1 MSYSKIHVWAAAFLL
16 AFSAGRVPAQ
26 TDPATETPP
35 NAHRRAKDFPGAVPL
50 DAPRVSKT
58 VSIDVGT
65 PGWHGTGL
73 YAAPGETITVALP
86 RNAADKGLRLR
97 IGCHKDRLRD
107 ARRREPVIT
116 VSESLTQP
124 SGTAMNPFGGLVY
137 IEVPRDVALG
147 SIEVKIENGVAAP
160 HFILGTTTLDAWRS
174 EIRTLPAPWAELETD
189 KLILSVP
196 SSVVRELDDP
206 ESLMKFWDEVMDA
219 QATLAAI
226 PVDRVRPER
235 IVADIQISAGYMH
248 AGYPI
253 MIFLPSARVLV
264 DLPRLKN
271 NGHGDVWG
279 FFHELGHNHQNY
291 DWTFR
296 GTGEVTVNLFSL
308 YCMERACNNANPRR
322 EVTAGYRK
330 DRLQRHVD
338 GGAEFGQ
345 WQRDPFLALQMYMQL
360 QEAFGWEPF
369 QKTFAEYREL
379 PQDERPRSDDA
390 KRDQWLV
397 RFSKTVGKDLG
408 PFFENWGVPTSE
420 AARASIADLPEWMPD
435 DFPKPTETK

>member
-65 PGWHGTGL
+65 RGWHGTGL

-124 SGTAMNPFGGLVY
+124 SGTAMNP
-137 IEVPRDVALG
+137 
-147 SIEVKIENGVAAP
+147 
-160 HFILGTTTLDAWRS
+160 
-174 EIRTLPAPWAELETD
+174 
-189 KLILSVP
+189 
-196 SSVVRELDDP
+196 
-206 ESLMKFWDEVMDA
+206 
-219 QATLAAI
+219 
-226 PVDRVRPER
+226 
-235 IVADIQISAGYMH
+235 
-248 AGYPI
+248 
-253 MIFLPSARVLV
+253 
-264 DLPRLKN
+264 
-271 NGHGDVWG
+271 
-279 FFHELGHNHQNY
+279 
-291 DWTFR
+291 
-296 GTGEVTVNLFSL
+296 
-308 YCMERACNNANPRR
+308 
-322 EVTAGYRK
+322 
-330 DRLQRHVD
+330 
-338 GGAEFGQ
+338 
-345 WQRDPFLALQMYMQL
+345 
-360 QEAFGWEPF
+360 FGWEPF